1 MPGFIIYFF
10 STDCYLIPFMI
21 CVCVCVC
28 VCLSFLVGKCFVS
41 EYFVGAVVVALIDG
55 RVRAYRCRISR
66 PLGALRAPT
75 DRQWLA

>member
-28 VCLSFLVGKCFVS
+28 VCVFHFWLENVSFLNILLV
-41 EYFVGAVVVALIDG
+41 L
-55 RVRAYRCRISR
+55 
-66 PLGALRAPT
+66 LL
-75 DRQWLA
+75 LL

>member
-28 VCLSFLVGKCFVS
+28 VFHFWLENVSFLNILLV
-41 EYFVGAVVVALIDG
+41 L
-55 RVRAYRCRISR
+55 
-66 PLGALRAPT
+66 LL
-75 DRQWLA
+75 LL